1 VELGSGGEEGDS
13 QSGMDSLD
21 AALEGLRQSELQED
35 EEEVAG
41 VCACMLVVSWA
52 DMCLGQ

>member
-1 VELGSGGEEGDS
+1 MELGSGGEEGDS